1 MLFCSDEEAERNL
14 EEQRERYTPF
24 ITELQYTGIQVK
36 TTLDTFKLYYLV
48 AEVPG
53 VARVIITKSNF
64 YFFILILDLQALQ
77 YNENRIEPLAHA
89 HMGSSGSDLI
99 LA

>member
-36 TTLDTFKLYYLV
+36 TTLDTFKFYYLV

-53 VARVIITKSNF
+53 VARGIIKKSNF
-64 YFFILILDLQALQ
+64 YFWKK
-77 YNENRIEPLAHA
+77 IEFLFAYITPRVL
-89 HMGSSGSDLI
+89 MGSLKKI
-99 LA
+99 LPFGPANIIHP